1 MALRELRI
9 TGDPILRKRSREITT
24 IDDRI
29 KELSEDMLEMVK
41 EHDGAGIA
49 AVQVGILRRIIV
61 AIIGGEPRVM
71 LNPEILETKGVQ
83 KGFEGCLSV
92 PGKSGEVIRPKGL
105 VVRYKTLEGETEEL
119 YLEDFEARTISHEVD
134 HLNGVLYTDKLEG
147 PLYSMDRKKGKK

>member
-9 TGDPILRKRSREITT
+9 TGDPILRKRSREITA

-41 EHDGAGIA
+41 EHDGAGLA

>member
-41 EHDGAGIA
+41 EHDGAGLA

-61 AIIGGEPRVM
+61 AIISGEPRVM